1 MTVKLTID
9 NRTIA
14 VEDGAT
20 VLEAA
25 RKLGIEIP
33 TLCHLDGL
41 PLASSCLICAV
52 RVNTR
57 PNLIPSC
64 AAVAED
70 GMVVITASD
79 EILAARKTALE
90 LLLSDHVGDCVAP
103 CTLACPAGMNIPAMI
118 QHLRHGR
125 NVQALAIIREH
136 IALPGVLGRICSRY
150 CERVCR
156 RGNLDEPVAICALK
170 RFPADVVD
178 VSAGLPLK
186 KQPTGKKVAIIG
198 AGPAGLSAAFYLL
211 QEGHACTIY
220 DAHRKPGGT
229 LRYAAPELRPPR
241 QALDKD
247 IDVIRQLG
255 VEFRMNTLVDQDAEL
270 ARIRSEYNAVL
281 LALGADDGQKRD
293 GEDAKSPAPA
303 AKSLGLGVIR
313 RGASVDQNTPAAA
326 MDGVFS
332 AGEIVSGPTATVR
345 TVRAGRLAAMS
356 INQYLRGEPLTG
368 EKKRVNVLMG
378 KLSDSERKEL
388 YKGISRAAREQQSV
402 LPGTTGQEN
411 GDETVAGLS
420 EAAAIRE
427 ASRCLQCDCLARDSC
442 KLRSYATVY
451 GASVRKLRGE
461 RRSFE
466 RDASHSE
473 IIYESGKCILCGL
486 CVRTAAQMDERPGI
500 TFIERGFPAKAAV
513 PFGRLIAEG
522 LPHAARACAAVCPT
536 GALALKPGKREPAE

>member
-9 NRTIA
+9 NRTIE

-20 VLEAA
+20 ILEAA

-33 TLCHLDGL
+33 TLCHVDGL
-41 PLASSCLICAV
+41 PPASSCMICAV
-52 RVNTR
+52 RVNHW
-57 PNLIPSC
+57 PALIPSC
-64 AAVAED
+64 TAVAED
-70 GMVVITASD
+70 GMVVTTASD
-79 EILAARKTALE
+79 EILTARKTALE

-118 QHLRHGR
+118 QHIQHGR
-125 NVQALAIIREH
+125 NAQALAVIREH
-136 IALPGVLGRICSRY
+136 IALPGVLGRICARY

-156 RGNLDEPVAICALK
+156 RGDLDEPIAICALK

-178 VSAGLPLK
+178 VSAGLPPK

-211 QEGHACTIY
+211 QQGHACTIY
-220 DAHRKPGGT
+220 DAHPEPGGT

-241 QALDKD
+241 LALDKD

-255 VEFRMNTLVDQDAEL
+255 VEFRMNTLIDQDAEL
-270 ARIRSEYNAVL
+270 AQIRSEYDAVL
-281 LALGADDGQKRD
+281 LALGAGDGRTL
-293 GEDAKSPAPA
+293 A
-303 AKSLGLGVIR
+303 
-313 RGASVDQNTPAAA
+313 TT
-326 MDGVFS
+326 MDGVFA
-332 AGEIVSGPTATVR
+332 AGEIVSGSTATVR
-345 TVRAGRLAAMS
+345 IVRAGRLAAIS
-356 INQYLRGEPLTG
+356 INQYLNGEPLTG

-378 KLSDSERKEL
+378 KLSDSEREEL
-388 YKGISRAAREQQSV
+388 YKDIAKAAREQQAV
-402 LPGTTGQEN
+402 LPGTTGQRN

-427 ASRCLQCDCLARDSC
+427 AARCLQCDCLAKDSC

-451 GASVRKLRGE
+451 GASARKLRGE
-461 RRSFE
+461 RRSFA
-466 RDASHSE
+466 RDASHAE
-473 IIYESGKCILCGL
+473 IIYEGGKCIMCGL

-500 TFIERGFPAKAAV
+500 TFIGRGFPARAAA

-536 GALALKPGKREPAE
+536 GALALKPGYREPAE